1 MMLSCV
7 THRPWRFSWRS
18 RRFDSGLAAFLLLSA
33 SAGLTQQTRALNGRV
48 KDEQKH
54 VLVGAVVQLQS
65 NAIFWIRSF
74 ITERDGQYH
83 FEELSSNVTYRVRAA
98 YKGTLSRT
106 RKLTRFDS
114 RSPATIDLRIDLS
127 GAILREMTPSRGVSK
142 CV

>member
-7 THRPWRFSWRS
+7 THRPRCFLWRS
-18 RRFDSGLAAFLLLSA
+18 RRFDSGLASALLLSA
-33 SAGLTQQTRALNGRV
+33 SVGLTQQTRALRGRV
-48 KDEQKH
+48 RGEQGH

-83 FEELSSNVTYRVRAA
+83 FEELSANATYRVRAA
-98 YKGTLSRT
+98 YKGRLSRT

-127 GAILREMTPSRGVSK
+127 HQSYEK
-142 CV
+142 